1 MELSPTQRQW
11 LTLKMIPGV
20 GTTLF
25 VRLLSRF
32 GTPGDVL
39 AAPEHALREVVGPKL
54 AERIHAY
61 RDMVDVA
68 RQIALLGE
76 YGAHL
81 VTMDDSAYPLLLA
94 EIYDPPLVLFARGIL
109 AAPDAPCVA
118 IVGTRK
124 PTPYGVRMARTLAQE
139 LALRGIT
146 VVSGMAEG
154 IDTAAHEGALEAG
167 GHTIAVLGC
176 GVDVVYPPRN
186 AEIMHQII
194 GQGAVYSCFEMG
206 VKPSKGHFPYRNRI
220 ISGLSLGTVVV
231 EAPVGSGSLITA
243 RNAAEQGREV
253 YAVPGEAGSFNSRGP
268 HALLREG
275 AKLVE
280 TAEDIIVELDLAP
293 AHRQAA
299 TPDSTRSRVELSP
312 TPSATQPAPPAPPPA
327 RPAPNLS
334 ATEQVVLDVLHRDGS
349 FVDEIAAAGRVS
361 ISEALSALTMLEL
374 KGLVRQFSGKRFA
387 LR

>member
-1 MELSPTQRQW
+1 MSISNAQRQW

-32 GTPGDVL
+32 GTPEDVL
-39 AAPEHALREVVGPKL
+39 SASESALREVVGPKL
-54 AERIHAY
+54 AERIGAY
-61 RDMVDVA
+61 RDVVDVG

-76 YGAHL
+76 YGADI
-81 VTMDDSAYPLLLA
+81 VTMDDPTYPLPLA
-94 EIYDPPLVLFARGIL
+94 EIYDPPLVLFSRGIM

-118 IVGTRK
+118 LVGTRK
-124 PTPYGVRMARTLAQE
+124 PSSYGVRMARSLAYD

-146 VVSGMAEG
+146 VVSGMADG
-154 IDTAAHEGALEAG
+154 VDTAAHEGALEAG

-186 AEIMHQII
+186 AELMHRII
-194 GQGAVYSCFEMG
+194 QQGAVYSCFEMG

-253 YAVPGEAGSFNSRGP
+253 YAVPGEAGSYNSRGP

-280 TAEDIIVELDLAP
+280 SAEDIIVELNLEAAQRVAP
-293 AHRQAA
+293 VVG
-299 TPDSTRSRVELSP
+299 D
-312 TPSATQPAPPAPPPA
+312 PPPA
-327 RPAPNLS
+327 SNTTPQAAVAPVAAAPPRPNLS
-334 ATEQVVLDVLHRDGS
+334 ATEQVVMDVLHREGS

-361 ISEALSALTMLEL
+361 VSEALSALTMLEL

>member
-1 MELSPTQRQW
+1 LAQR
-11 LTLKMIPGV
+11 IG
-20 GTTLF
+20 
-25 VRLLSRF
+25 
-32 GTPGDVL
+32 
-39 AAPEHALREVVGPKL
+39 
-54 AERIHAY
+54 AY
-61 RDMVDVA
+61 RDVVDVE
-68 RQIALLGE
+68 RQIALFGE
-76 YGAHL
+76 YGAEIA
-81 VTMDDSAYPLLLA
+81 TMDDPSYPLLLA
-94 EIYDPPLVLFARGIL
+94 EIYDPPLVLFSRGIM
-109 AAPDAPCVA
+109 AAPDAPCIA
-118 IVGTRK
+118 LVGTRK
-124 PTPYGVRMARTLAQE
+124 PSSYGVRMARSLAYD

-154 IDTAAHEGALEAG
+154 VDTAAHEGALEAG

-186 AEIMHQII
+186 AELMHRII
-194 GQGAVYSCFEMG
+194 QQGAVYSCFEMG

-220 ISGLSLGTVVV
+220 ISGLSMGTVVV

-253 YAVPGEAGSFNSRGP
+253 YAVPGEAGAYNSRGP

-280 TAEDIIVELDLAP
+280 SAEDIVVELNLEAAHRVAPAAEKPTPVGSTAPQSTLAP
-293 AHRQAA
+293 VTA
-299 TPDSTRSRVELSP
+299 
-312 TPSATQPAPPAPPPA
+312 APP
-327 RPAPNLS
+327 RPNLS
-334 ATEQVVLDVLHRDGS
+334 ATEQVVMDVLHRDGS

-361 ISEALSALTMLEL
+361 VSEALSALTMLEL

>member
-1 MELSPTQRQW
+1 MSISNAQRQW

-32 GTPGDVL
+32 GTPQEVL
-39 AAPEHALREVVGPKL
+39 RAPESALRDVVGPKL
-54 AERIHAY
+54 AQRIGAY
-61 RDMVDVA
+61 RDVVDVE

-76 YGAHL
+76 YGAEIT
-81 VTMDDSAYPLLLA
+81 TMDDPTYPLLLA
-94 EIYDPPLVLFARGIL
+94 EIYDPPLVLFSRGIL

-118 IVGTRK
+118 LVGTRK
-124 PTPYGVRMARTLAQE
+124 PSSYGLRMARGLAYD

-154 IDTAAHEGALEAG
+154 VDTAAHEGALEAG

-186 AEIMHQII
+186 AELMHRII
-194 GQGAVYSCFEMG
+194 QQGAVYSCFEMG

-253 YAVPGEAGSFNSRGP
+253 YAVPGEAGSYNSRGP

-280 TAEDIIVELDLAP
+280 SAEDIVVELNLEAAQRQAP
-293 AHRQAA
+293 AREPQVPTVPSPEGPA
-299 TPDSTRSRVELSP
+299 TTVI
-312 TPSATQPAPPAPPPA
+312 AAPP
-327 RPAPNLS
+327 RPNLS
-334 ATEQVVLDVLHRDGS
+334 ATEQVVMDVLHREGS

-361 ISEALSALTMLEL
+361 VSEALSALTMLEL